1 MLTMALLATA
11 VGVLVFLS
19 FPTVERDA
27 VDAASA
33 QRAALTWTGAESA
46 DAPRRESD
54 GWEVDVRRSD
64 GSLVELTLGPRLEL
78 RGVDEELSAGG
89 LPAHDEVTGALRERA
104 IAAARAESGPGPVR
118 GVERERDGSIEV
130 DVLRPEESVVVE
142 VELDRRLRVTD
153 VDREEI
159 GDE

>member
-1 MLTMALLATA
+1 M
-11 VGVLVFLS
+11 
-19 FPTVERDA
+19 
-27 VDAASA
+27 
-33 QRAALTWTGAESA
+33 
-46 DAPRRESD
+46 
-54 GWEVDVRRSD
+54 
-64 GSLVELTLGPRLEL
+64 TLGPRLEL

-104 IAAARAESGPGPVR
+104 IAAARPESGPGPVR